1 MRCAVAS
8 SSPAKARGVS
18 AAVYSA
24 SERQSSRKGRAS
36 NVLLELL
43 LEALVD
49 AVAKVLDRVLAAL
62 QNDRR
67 LIVRQL
73 AARLGVTVFPRA
85 ARQQWPLP
93 TSARTTRAV
102 KWPAAR
108 LRTCARGPGI
118 STPCPA
124 VHQSSIR
131 GAPRSGTCAARA
143 AAGPVPVTPLTRRQ
157 FDGELHR

>member
-1 MRCAVAS
+1 MSVT
-8 SSPAKARGVS
+8 
-18 AAVYSA
+18 VYSA
-24 SERQSSRKGRAS
+24 SERQFSRKGCAS

-62 QNDRR
+62 QDDRC

-73 AARLGVTVFPRA
+73 AARLGVTVFRRA

-102 KWPAAR
+102 KWPVAR
-108 LRTCARGPGI
+108 LVHAHEVQVLPRHVQQFIKIPFVMRRDRARVRHALQQI
-118 STPCPA
+118 
-124 VHQSSIR
+124 
-131 GAPRSGTCAARA
+131 
-143 AAGPVPVTPLTRRQ
+143 Q
-157 FDGELHR
+157 FL